1 MASVFELKFTEK
13 HGVAEST
20 LMLATMSGGHFY
32 NVVNPT
38 EAMDNGS
45 VTAIDITK
53 WKEEDYFEVK
63 APAVADKVSLILNP
77 PKIYEEYATQCQ
89 EECFYY
95 IGAGE
100 RARAYEVYE
109 TDRFAL
115 SEEAFKAEP
124 TVAPAVGK
132 YVVVD
137 GTGYKLDVVDSADEK
152 TYGFIGYI
160 YDVATNGN
168 FKIFVVKNSKVVPT
182 V

>member
-32 NVVNPT
+32 NVVNPSA
-38 EAMDNGS
+38 AMDNGS

-53 WKEEDYFEVK
+53 WKEGDYFEVK
-63 APAVADKVSLILNP
+63 APAKTDKVALILNP

-100 RARAYEVYE
+100 
-109 TDRFAL
+109 
-115 SEEAFKAEP
+115 
-124 TVAPAVGK
+124 
-132 YVVVD
+132 
-137 GTGYKLDVVDSADEK
+137 
-152 TYGFIGYI
+152 
-160 YDVATNGN
+160 
-168 FKIFVVKNSKVVPT
+168 
-182 V
+182 

>member
-32 NVVNPT
+32 NVVNPSA
-38 EAMDNGS
+38 AMDNGS

-53 WKEEDYFEVK
+53 WKEGDYFEVK
-63 APAVADKVSLILNP
+63 APAKTDKVALILNP

-100 RARAYEVYE
+100 RARAYEIYE

-115 SEEAFKAEP
+115 SEEAFKDSP
-124 TVAPAVGK
+124 TQAPAKGK

-137 GTGYKLDVVDSADEK
+137 GTGYKLDVVDSAALT
-152 TYGFIGYI
+152 TYGFVGYI

-168 FKIFVVKNSKVVPT
+168 YKIFVIQNKT
-182 V
+182 ITA